1 MTSTSEDESSMKQ
14 VQFFKLGFSLR
25 YAVLFGGTSALAGWL
40 FTASAMGEDWENFW
54 MYSGSGSFL
63 VAWGLSYFLIQ
74 RRHDCS
80 TMRLVTVGTRI
91 ALLSHWFCWYLLL
104 LVGYTKGLAGS
115 TSFADPATPLE
126 AVPMAFGYALFSLAF
141 LGWTAVPISIA
152 IAIWLNKRS

>member
-1 MTSTSEDESSMKQ
+1 MKQ

-80 TMRLVTVGTRI
+80 TMRLVTVGTLI
-91 ALLSHWFCWYLLL
+91 ALLSHWCCWYLLL
-104 LVGYTKGLAGS
+104 LVGYTKGLAAS
-115 TSFADPATPLE
+115 TSFADAANPLE
-126 AVPMAFGYALFSLAF
+126 AIPMACGYALFSLAF

-152 IAIWLNKRS
+152 IGIWLNKRS

>member
-1 MTSTSEDESSMKQ
+1 MALYSKCDGRGLGEFLD
-14 VQFFKLGFSLR
+14 VFRLRFFSCGLGTVLLLDR
-25 YAVLFGGTSALAGWL
+25 AQGRLQHHAVGDRGHPHCAF
-40 FTASAMGEDWENFW
+40 EP
-54 MYSGSGSFL
+54 L
-63 VAWGLSYFLIQ
+63 VL
-74 RRHDCS
+74 
-80 TMRLVTVGTRI
+80 LV
-91 ALLSHWFCWYLLL
+91 LLL